1 MWLFVVVAIAYSFE
15 AFILKIVML
24 PHTDMVMGSSGP
36 CMWDISFDLE
46 MIVSGRPEP

>member
-1 MWLFVVVAIAYSFE
+1 MWLFVVAVITYSFG
-15 AFILKIVML
+15 AFIPKIVML
-24 PHTDMVMGSSGP
+24 PDTDRVMGSSGP